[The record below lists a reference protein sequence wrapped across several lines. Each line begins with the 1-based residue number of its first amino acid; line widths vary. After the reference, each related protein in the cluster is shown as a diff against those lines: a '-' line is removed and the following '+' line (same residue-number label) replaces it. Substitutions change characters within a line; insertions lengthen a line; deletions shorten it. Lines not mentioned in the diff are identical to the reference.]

1 MDASS
6 RKYSADELLQY
17 AYKYNQIPVILFA
30 KDKEGIYTHQRWRA
44 SLMEVKNT
52 PFWEKQIWI
61 YNMIVH

>member
-30 KDKEGIYTHQRWRA
+30 KDKEGRYIYTSEVE
-44 SLMEVKNT
+44 SLVDGGK
-52 PFWEKQIWI
+52 
-61 YNMIVH
+61 